1 MQFENADDER
11 VRVRPQLVAGAL
23 IVVLLALLV
32 VGVSFLFWKNYNDTR
47 EDVRFRATSA
57 SQVVSANVTWALE
70 TARQVL
76 RRVDDSLGLDISTPP
91 ADAEGKLAEAIST
104 LPGSVKVYVV
114 DAAGRT
120 LLTTDEDFAPIDIRD
135 REYFSA
141 IAAGEQWHI
150 TSLLVSRLNGEQ
162 IFAFSKRIERN
173 GQFAGVAIL
182 SFSSDLM
189 RSIWAS
195 LRLDS
200 LSTVGLIRAD
210 GQLVSRFPLPEGPL
224 DLSQYVLFTDYLP
237 KASEGTYDATSPA
250 DGVSRMVAY
259 RRIPGTALI
268 ALSSLSTEN
277 AFAAFKRTTISL
289 IAVTVP
295 LLLAL
300 ALVAYWTFRMLRRDA
315 LKRENEAQFKL
326 VAEAM
331 PNHVWTARANGD
343 LDWFNTRVY
352 EFSGLPEGSLDG
364 QGWAQMVHPDDA
376 ATAGPKWQDAV
387 QSQTLY
393 ETEFRLRRHDG
404 AYRWHIARA
413 VPLHDR
419 KGKFLRWIGTNTD
432 IDDQKRSES
441 ALARSERRFR
451 LSQAAAGIAS
461 LELDIASGTVLG
473 SDRFW
478 EIWGLP
484 PRDSIHISELE
495 KIVIPEDA
503 QVRSSEET
511 RTSGSAV
518 PNVQYRIRRPDNGEL
533 RWLSR
538 HIEFIHS
545 PDGRPI
551 QMFGVMQDITEQ
563 KEAQTRQ
570 EILTHELEHRIKNIL
585 AMVQALANQT
595 FKDVDIETGR
605 DVFNERLRA
614 LGTAHDLLTKT
625 RWTEASMIPVIEA
638 TLEPL
643 PRERINLDG
652 PDLVLSPNMA
662 LSMALAV
669 NELGTNALKYGA
681 LSVPEGKVDIVWA
694 LEKDGNDDV
703 LVWRWIESGGPPV
716 SPPTRRGFGSFL
728 VSRVL
733 ATDFGGT
740 VNIEYPPEGVRAE
753 LRARYSV
760 AAAH

>member
-1 MQFENADDER
+1 MQFEKADDER
-11 VRVRPQLVAGAL
+11 PRVRPQLVAGAL

-32 VGVSFLFWKNYNDTR
+32 SGVSFLFWKNYNDTR

-76 RRVDDSLGLDISTPP
+76 RRVDDSLGLDISTPL
-91 ADAEGKLAEAIST
+91 ANAEGKLAEAIST

-114 DAAGRT
+114 DAAGKT
-120 LLTTDEDFAPIDIRD
+120 LLTTDKDFAPIDIRD

-150 TSLLVSRLNGEQ
+150 TPLLVSRLNGEQ

-195 LRLDS
+195 LRLDE

-237 KASEGTYDATSPA
+237 KAGEGTYDATSPA

-259 RRIPGTALI
+259 RRIPGTELI

-277 AFAAFKRTTISL
+277 AFAAFQRTTISL
-289 IAVTVP
+289 IVLTVP

-300 ALVAYWTFRMLRRDA
+300 ALVSYWTFRMLRRDA

-331 PNHVWTARANGD
+331 PNHVWTAKANGD

-376 ATAGPKWQDAV
+376 ATAGPTWQNATRT
-387 QSQTLY
+387 QTPY
-393 ETEFRLRRHDG
+393 ETEFRLRRKDG
-404 AYRWHIARA
+404 TYRWHIARA

-432 IDDQKRSES
+432 IHDQK
-441 ALARSERRFR
+441 
-451 LSQAAAGIAS
+451 
-461 LELDIASGTVLG
+461 
-473 SDRFW
+473 
-478 EIWGLP
+478 
-484 PRDSIHISELE
+484 
-495 KIVIPEDA
+495 DA
-503 QVRSSEET
+503 Q
-511 RTSGSAV
+511 A
-518 PNVQYRIRRPDNGEL
+518 
-533 RWLSR
+533 
-538 HIEFIHS
+538 
-545 PDGRPI
+545 
-551 QMFGVMQDITEQ
+551 
-563 KEAQTRQ
+563 RQ
-570 EILTHELEHRIKNIL
+570 QILTHEMEHRIKNIL

-595 FKDVDIETGR
+595 FRDVDIETGR

-625 RWTEASMIPVIEA
+625 RWTEASMIPVIDA

-643 PRERINLDG
+643 PRERISLDG
-652 PDLVLSPNMA
+652 PDLMLSPNMA

-669 NELGTNALKYGA
+669 NELGTNAIKYGA

-694 LEKDGNDDV
+694 LEKDGSDDV
-703 LVWRWIESGGPPV
+703 LVWRWTESGGPPV

-728 VSRVL
+728 ISRVL

-740 VNIEYPPEGVRAE
+740 VNIEYAPDGVRAE
-753 LRARYSV
+753 LRAPFSP
-760 AAAH
+760 AAPQVL

>member
-114 DAAGRT
+114 DAEGRT

-200 LSTVGLIRAD
+200 LSTVGLIRDD

-331 PNHVWTARANGD
+331 PNHVWTAKANGD

-364 QGWAQMVHPDDA
+364 QGWAQMVHPDDV
-376 ATAGPKWQDAV
+376 ATAGPKWQNAV

-404 AYRWHIARA
+404 VYRWHIARA

-432 IDDQKRSES
+432 IDDQK
-441 ALARSERRFR
+441 
-451 LSQAAAGIAS
+451 
-461 LELDIASGTVLG
+461 
-473 SDRFW
+473 
-478 EIWGLP
+478 
-484 PRDSIHISELE
+484 
-495 KIVIPEDA
+495 DA
-503 QVRSSEET
+503 Q
-511 RTSGSAV
+511 A
-518 PNVQYRIRRPDNGEL
+518 
-533 RWLSR
+533 
-538 HIEFIHS
+538 
-545 PDGRPI
+545 
-551 QMFGVMQDITEQ
+551 
-563 KEAQTRQ
+563 RQ
-570 EILTHELEHRIKNIL
+570 QILTHEMEHRIKNIL

-595 FKDVDIETGR
+595 FRDVDIETGR

-728 VSRVL
+728 ISRVL

-760 AAAH
+760 AAVH